1 MLRRHIVSTVL
12 PFRTVSTDRC
22 EEIREVP
29 LQLRKEIIAEF
40 GGRVPESEA
49 LDVVWKQ
56 VTRITV
62 NHCGYIRTNWSQ
74 FVPNMSTDIRRHEAL
89 LHHQG

>member
-12 PFRTVSTDRC
+12 PFRTVSTDRS
-22 EEIREVP
+22 EEIRGEP

-49 LDVVWKQ
+49 LGVVWIQ
-56 VTRITV
+56 VTRRIGNLVFYT
-62 NHCGYIRTNWSQ
+62 Q
-74 FVPNMSTDIRRHEAL
+74 STIAVIS
-89 LHHQG
+89 G